1 MSEMERNPEAPASTP
16 DEALFIPAVLRE
28 ESRGSPHNDKGD
40 LTDLKRQEW
49 VPQVDMQL
57 ERKPQLSATTLHK
70 LQNSPLH
77 ACGGHFTLQCFQR
90 KPTFPLGTQKG
101 T

>member
-49 VPQVDMQL
+49 VP
-57 ERKPQLSATTLHK
+57 
-70 LQNSPLH
+70 
-77 ACGGHFTLQCFQR
+77 G
-90 KPTFPLGTQKG
+90 
-101 T
+101 